1 MNFDKIEFVDVN
13 RHSIQ
18 NYLQLIVD
26 ERHIDME
33 EHFKQ
38 FTLLDYMVQMVK
50 DAFKLQRHIVF
61 DGVTEEEYNKWKLEQ
76 DALEKS
82 KTGAPKIT
90 FADEP
95 FEFDEQLIDF
105 EEAFEEDFNKENSNG
120 NANDGDNN
128 SNDKSIDTNGNK
140 LGTSINVLPTV
151 IEENE
156 TDSYIPSTSKSNQHQ
171 HQQEQNRQMKHLG
184 IHIDHRLVRHQYQVV
199 MVYLL
204 VIPNIHHKHKDQ
216 HLVYHLNLI
225 HNNNSN
231 NNSHHH
237 HYCHRTKTINTTNR
251 IYNPHLQ
258 GVNYHLQDQKIS
270 NFTSTIKF
278 FKLFT
283 IIIITTIT
291 LSSNRT

>member
-1 MNFDKIEFVDVN
+1 METGTRCIEKI
-13 RHSIQ
+13 
-18 NYLQLIVD
+18 
-26 ERHIDME
+26 
-33 EHFKQ
+33 
-38 FTLLDYMVQMVK
+38 
-50 DAFKLQRHIVF
+50 
-61 DGVTEEEYNKWKLEQ
+61 
-76 DALEKS
+76 

-90 FADEP
+90 FVDEP
-95 FEFDEQLIDF
+95 FEFDEQLVDF

-120 NANDGDNN
+120 NANNGDNN

-140 LGTSINVLPTV
+140 LGTSISVLPTV

-156 TDSYIPSTSKSNQHQ
+156 TDSYIPLTSKSNQHQ

-184 IHIDHRLVRHQYQVV
+184 VHIDHRLVRHQYQVV

-225 HNNNSN
+225 HNNNNSNN

-258 GVNYHLQDQKIS
+258 GVNYHLQDQKYQIS
-270 NFTSTIKF
+270 PPQSN
-278 FKLFT
+278 
-283 IIIITTIT
+283 
-291 LSSNRT
+291 SSNYSPSSLSQPSHYRPTEPRFERRIRDYQTDEQPSEEEKLLIERRNDKNLKKKHY